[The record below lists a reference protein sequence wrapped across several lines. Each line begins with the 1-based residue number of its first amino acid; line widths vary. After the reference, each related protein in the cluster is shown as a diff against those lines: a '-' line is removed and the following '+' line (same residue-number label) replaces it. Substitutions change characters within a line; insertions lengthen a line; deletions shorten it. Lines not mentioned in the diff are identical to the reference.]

1 MAPEHRIDWRLLFGP
16 EAQPAKRMDGR
27 LAASLIG
34 LPARHHAATSTSR
47 PTTRSRP
54 ATCSAAP
61 PSACPPA
68 RRWRARSAPS
78 RSRATRP
85 GWEPFGWQGETPLW
99 LYVLREADVR
109 GGGER
114 LGEVGGRLVAEVL
127 LGLLDADP
135 ESYRVAGPRLGA
147 DAPGGGRA
155 LRRARPAGRPA
166 VSAGGR
172 GGPTLSLPDELDSRR
187 LRRRVVQVTALFV
200 AIALLAWLAPGLDS
214 IRSRLD
220 HADPAWLVL
229 GVALE
234 VASCAC
240 YVLMFGPVFCE
251 RMALRTSVEIGLAE
265 LGVGSLIPAG
275 GLGGL
280 ALGVWALRRG
290 GMPTDQV
297 ATRSVAFFLIK
308 CAANFAAVAVVGIV
322 MWLGVGRRR
331 SRRRSPSCRRCS
343 RWRSWPASRSLP
355 VFLAR
360 ASGDGRVAR
369 AARTLGR
376 GVSEALRL
384 LRTGNPAIVLGSLGY
399 WAFDNLV
406 LWACFRGFGVHVAL
420 TVVLMGYLIGQLGGL
435 LPIPGGLGGVEG
447 GLVGTLVVYG
457 VSLRDAVAAVL
468 AYRVI
473 QFWIP
478 LLLSLPAFVSLQR
491 GLNRPERP
499 DLCAPPIWPE
509 RDPNQARRKAACAT
523 AA

>member
-1 MAPEHRIDWRLLFGP
+1 
-16 EAQPAKRMDGR
+16 
-27 LAASLIG
+27 
-34 LPARHHAATSTSR
+34 
-47 PTTRSRP
+47 
-54 ATCSAAP
+54 
-61 PSACPPA
+61 
-68 RRWRARSAPS
+68 
-78 RSRATRP
+78 
-85 GWEPFGWQGETPLW
+85 
-99 LYVLREADVR
+99 
-109 GGGER
+109 
-114 LGEVGGRLVAEVL
+114 
-127 LGLLDADP
+127 
-135 ESYRVAGPRLGA
+135 
-147 DAPGGGRA
+147 
-155 LRRARPAGRPA
+155 
-166 VSAGGR
+166 VSAGQR
-172 GGPTLSLPDELDSRR
+172 RAPTLSLPEELDNRR
-187 LRRRVVQVTALFV
+187 LRRRVLQVCALFV

-214 IRSRLD
+214 IRSRLEN
-220 HADPAWLVL
+220 ADPGWLLL

-234 VASCAC
+234 VASCAS
-240 YVLMFGPVFCE
+240 YVVMFGPVFCE
-251 RMALRTSVEIGLAE
+251 RMAWRTSAEIGFAE
-265 LGVGSLIPAG
+265 LGVGSLVPAG

-322 MWLGVGRRR
+322 MWLGVGPPQ
-331 SRRRSPSCRRCS
+331 SPALTIL
-343 RWRSWPASRSLP
+343 PAVLALAVMAAVASLP

-360 ASGDGRVAR
+360 AGGDGRVAR

-376 GVSEALRL
+376 GVGEALRL

-406 LWACFRGFGVHVAL
+406 LWACFRGFGVQVAL

-457 VSLRDAVAAVL
+457 VSVRDAVAAVL

-499 DLCAPPIWPE
+499 DLCAPALPS
-509 RDPNQARRKAACAT
+509 
-523 AA
+523 

>member
-1 MAPEHRIDWRLLFGP
+1 M
-16 EAQPAKRMDGR
+16 
-27 LAASLIG
+27 
-34 LPARHHAATSTSR
+34 
-47 PTTRSRP
+47 
-54 ATCSAAP
+54 
-61 PSACPPA
+61 
-68 RRWRARSAPS
+68 
-78 RSRATRP
+78 
-85 GWEPFGWQGETPLW
+85 
-99 LYVLREADVR
+99 
-109 GGGER
+109 
-114 LGEVGGRLVAEVL
+114 
-127 LGLLDADP
+127 
-135 ESYRVAGPRLGA
+135 
-147 DAPGGGRA
+147 
-155 LRRARPAGRPA
+155 
-166 VSAGGR
+166 
-172 GGPTLSLPDELDSRR
+172 
-187 LRRRVVQVTALFV
+187 QVTLLFV

-214 IRSRLD
+214 IRSRLED
-220 HADPAWLVL
+220 ADPGWLVL

-234 VASCAC
+234 VASCAS
-240 YVLMFGPVFCE
+240 YVAMFGPVFCE
-251 RMALRTSVEIGLAE
+251 RMALRTSAEIGLAE
-265 LGVGSLIPAG
+265 LGVGSLVPAG

-322 MWLGVGRRR
+322 LWLGVGPSLSPALTILPAALALAVMVGGRR
-331 SRRRSPSCRRCS
+331 
-343 RWRSWPASRSLP
+343 AAL
-355 VFLAR
+355 FLAR

-406 LWACFRGFGVHVAL
+406 LWACFHAFGVDLAL

-499 DLCAPPIWPE
+499 DLCAPPIS
-509 RDPNQARRKAACAT
+509 A
-523 AA
+523 

>member
-1 MAPEHRIDWRLLFGP
+1 M
-16 EAQPAKRMDGR
+16 
-27 LAASLIG
+27 S
-34 LPARHHAATSTSR
+34 
-47 PTTRSRP
+47 
-54 ATCSAAP
+54 
-61 PSACPPA
+61 
-68 RRWRARSAPS
+68 
-78 RSRATRP
+78 
-85 GWEPFGWQGETPLW
+85 
-99 LYVLREADVR
+99 
-109 GGGER
+109 
-114 LGEVGGRLVAEVL
+114 
-127 LGLLDADP
+127 
-135 ESYRVAGPRLGA
+135 
-147 DAPGGGRA
+147 
-155 LRRARPAGRPA
+155 AGR
-166 VSAGGR
+166 R
-172 GGPTLSLPDELDSRR
+172 GAPTLSLPDEFEGRR

-220 HADPAWLVL
+220 HADPAWLAI

-234 VASCAC
+234 VASCAG
-240 YVLMFGPVFCE
+240 YVLMFGPIFCD

-280 ALGVWALRRG
+280 ALGVWVLRRG
-290 GMPTDQV
+290 GMPADQV

-308 CAANFAAVAVVGIV
+308 CAANFAAVAVVGV
-322 MWLGVGRRR
+322 LMWLGVGP
-331 SRRRSPSCRRCS
+331 SLSPALTIL
-343 RWRSWPASRSLP
+343 PAVLAVAVMVAVGSLP
-355 VFLAR
+355 TFLSR
-360 ASGDGRVAR
+360 AGGDGRVAR

-420 TVVLMGYLIGQLGGL
+420 VVVLMGYLIGQLGGL

-499 DLCAPPIWPE
+499 DLCAPPIS
-509 RDPNQARRKAACAT
+509 A
-523 AA
+523 

>member
-1 MAPEHRIDWRLLFGP
+1 
-16 EAQPAKRMDGR
+16 
-27 LAASLIG
+27 
-34 LPARHHAATSTSR
+34 
-47 PTTRSRP
+47 
-54 ATCSAAP
+54 
-61 PSACPPA
+61 
-68 RRWRARSAPS
+68 
-78 RSRATRP
+78 
-85 GWEPFGWQGETPLW
+85 
-99 LYVLREADVR
+99 
-109 GGGER
+109 
-114 LGEVGGRLVAEVL
+114 
-127 LGLLDADP
+127 
-135 ESYRVAGPRLGA
+135 
-147 DAPGGGRA
+147 
-155 LRRARPAGRPA
+155 

-172 GGPTLSLPDELDSRR
+172 GTPTLSLPDNFDGRR
-187 LRRRVVQVTALFV
+187 LRRRVLQVTALFV

-220 HADPAWLVL
+220 DAAPGWLLL

-240 YVLMFGPVFCE
+240 YVVMFGPVFCE
-251 RMALRTSVEIGLAE
+251 QMALRTSTEIALAE

-290 GMPTDQV
+290 GMPAEQV

-322 MWLGVGRRR
+322 LWAGVGASLSPALTILPAMLALAVMGAVAALPLVLRR
-331 SRRRSPSCRRCS
+331 P
-343 RWRSWPASRSLP
+343 
-355 VFLAR
+355 
-360 ASGDGRVAR
+360 SGDGRVAR
-369 AARTLGR
+369 AARGVGR

-384 LRTGNPAIVLGSLGY
+384 LGTGNPAIVLGSLGY

-457 VSLRDAVAAVL
+457 VSLRDAVATVL

-499 DLCAPPIWPE
+499 DLCAPPIS
-509 RDPNQARRKAACAT
+509 A
-523 AA
+523 

>member
-1 MAPEHRIDWRLLFGP
+1 
-16 EAQPAKRMDGR
+16 
-27 LAASLIG
+27 
-34 LPARHHAATSTSR
+34 
-47 PTTRSRP
+47 
-54 ATCSAAP
+54 
-61 PSACPPA
+61 
-68 RRWRARSAPS
+68 
-78 RSRATRP
+78 
-85 GWEPFGWQGETPLW
+85 
-99 LYVLREADVR
+99 
-109 GGGER
+109 
-114 LGEVGGRLVAEVL
+114 
-127 LGLLDADP
+127 
-135 ESYRVAGPRLGA
+135 
-147 DAPGGGRA
+147 
-155 LRRARPAGRPA
+155 

-172 GGPTLSLPDELDSRR
+172 GTPTLSLPDELDRRR
-187 LRRRVVQVTALFV
+187 LRRRVSQVTALFV

-214 IRSRLD
+214 IRSRLED
-220 HADPAWLVL
+220 ADPGWLVL

-234 VASCAC
+234 VASCAS
-240 YVLMFGPVFCE
+240 YVAMFGPVFCE
-251 RMALRTSVEIGLAE
+251 RMALRTSAEIGLAE
-265 LGVGSLIPAG
+265 LGVGSLVPAG

-297 ATRSVAFFLIK
+297 ATRSVGFFLIK
-308 CAANFAAVAVVGIV
+308 CAANFAAVAVVGVV
-322 MWLGVGRRR
+322 MWLGVG
-331 SRRRSPSCRRCS
+331 PPQP
-343 RWRSWPASRSLP
+343 PALTILPAVLALAVMGGVASLP
-355 VFLAR
+355 VFLGR

-384 LRTGNPAIVLGSLGY
+384 LRSGRPAILLGSLGY

-473 QFWIP
+473 QFWVP

-499 DLCAPPIWPE
+499 DLCAPPIS
-509 RDPNQARRKAACAT
+509 A
-523 AA
+523 

>member
-1 MAPEHRIDWRLLFGP
+1 
-16 EAQPAKRMDGR
+16 
-27 LAASLIG
+27 
-34 LPARHHAATSTSR
+34 
-47 PTTRSRP
+47 
-54 ATCSAAP
+54 
-61 PSACPPA
+61 
-68 RRWRARSAPS
+68 
-78 RSRATRP
+78 
-85 GWEPFGWQGETPLW
+85 
-99 LYVLREADVR
+99 
-109 GGGER
+109 
-114 LGEVGGRLVAEVL
+114 
-127 LGLLDADP
+127 
-135 ESYRVAGPRLGA
+135 
-147 DAPGGGRA
+147 
-155 LRRARPAGRPA
+155 

-172 GGPTLSLPDELDSRR
+172 GSPPLSLPDELDSRR
-187 LRRRVVQVTALFV
+187 LRRRVVQVTLLFV

-220 HADPAWLVL
+220 HAEPGWLLL

-234 VASCAC
+234 IASCAS
-240 YVLMFGPVFCE
+240 YVVMFGPVFCE
-251 RMALRTSVEIGLAE
+251 RLELRTSVEIGLAE
-265 LGVGSLIPAG
+265 LGVGSLVPAG

-322 MWLGVGRRR
+322 MWLGVGPPE
-331 SRRRSPSCRRCS
+331 SPALTIL
-343 RWRSWPASRSLP
+343 PAGLALAVMGGVAALP
-355 VFLAR
+355 AFLAR
-360 ASGDGRVAR
+360 ASGEGRVAR
-369 AARTLGR
+369 WARTLGR

-399 WAFDNLV
+399 WAFDNFV
-406 LWACFRGFGVHVAL
+406 LWACFHAFGVHPPL

-457 VSLRDAVAAVL
+457 VSVSDAVAAVL

-478 LLLSLPAFVSLQR
+478 LLLSLPAFLSLQR

-499 DLCAPPIWPE
+499 DLCVPPIPT
-509 RDPNQARRKAACAT
+509 RIG
-523 AA
+523 

>member
-1 MAPEHRIDWRLLFGP
+1 M
-16 EAQPAKRMDGR
+16 
-27 LAASLIG
+27 
-34 LPARHHAATSTSR
+34 
-47 PTTRSRP
+47 
-54 ATCSAAP
+54 
-61 PSACPPA
+61 
-68 RRWRARSAPS
+68 
-78 RSRATRP
+78 
-85 GWEPFGWQGETPLW
+85 
-99 LYVLREADVR
+99 
-109 GGGER
+109 
-114 LGEVGGRLVAEVL
+114 
-127 LGLLDADP
+127 
-135 ESYRVAGPRLGA
+135 
-147 DAPGGGRA
+147 
-155 LRRARPAGRPA
+155 
-166 VSAGGR
+166 SAGGR
-172 GGPTLSLPDELDSRR
+172 GAPTLSLPDELEGRR
-187 LRRRVVQVTALFV
+187 LRRRVLQVSALFL

-220 HADPAWLVL
+220 NADPGWLLL

-234 VASCAC
+234 VASCAS

-251 RMALRTSVEIGLAE
+251 RMAPRTSVEIGLAE
-265 LGVGSLIPAG
+265 LGVGSLVPAG

-280 ALGVWALRRG
+280 ALGVWALRRA

-308 CAANFAAVAVVGIV
+308 CAANFAAVAVLGIV
-322 MWLGVGRRR
+322 MWLGVG
-331 SRRRSPSCRRCS
+331 
-343 RWRSWPASRSLP
+343 PAQPPALTILP
-355 VFLAR
+355 AALALAVMAAVAALPIFLAR

-384 LRTGNPAIVLGSLGY
+384 LRSGNVSIVLGSLGY

-406 LWACFRGFGVHVAL
+406 LWACFHAFGVHPAL

-457 VSLRDAVAAVL
+457 VSVRDAVAAVL

-499 DLCAPPIWPE
+499 DLCAPPIP
-509 RDPNQARRKAACAT
+509 T
-523 AA
+523 

>member
-1 MAPEHRIDWRLLFGP
+1 
-16 EAQPAKRMDGR
+16 
-27 LAASLIG
+27 
-34 LPARHHAATSTSR
+34 
-47 PTTRSRP
+47 
-54 ATCSAAP
+54 
-61 PSACPPA
+61 
-68 RRWRARSAPS
+68 
-78 RSRATRP
+78 
-85 GWEPFGWQGETPLW
+85 
-99 LYVLREADVR
+99 
-109 GGGER
+109 
-114 LGEVGGRLVAEVL
+114 
-127 LGLLDADP
+127 
-135 ESYRVAGPRLGA
+135 
-147 DAPGGGRA
+147 
-155 LRRARPAGRPA
+155 
-166 VSAGGR
+166 
-172 GGPTLSLPDELDSRR
+172 
-187 LRRRVVQVTALFV
+187 
-200 AIALLAWLAPGLDS
+200 
-214 IRSRLD
+214 
-220 HADPAWLVL
+220 VL

-234 VASCAC
+234 VASCAG
-240 YVLMFGPVFCE
+240 YVLMFGPIFCE
-251 RMALRTSVEIGLAE
+251 RMALRTSVELGLAE

-280 ALGVWALRRG
+280 ALGVWVLRRG
-290 GMPTDQV
+290 GMPADRV

-322 MWLGVGRRR
+322 MWLGFGTP
-331 SRRRSPSCRRCS
+331 SLSPALTIL
-343 RWRSWPASRSLP
+343 PAVLALVVMAAVACLP

-384 LRTGNPAIVLGSLGY
+384 LRTGNPAIVFGSLGY

-406 LWACFRGFGVHVAL
+406 LWACFRGFGVDVAL

-499 DLCAPPIWPE
+499 DLCAPPI
-509 RDPNQARRKAACAT
+509 AT
-523 AA
+523 

>member
-1 MAPEHRIDWRLLFGP
+1 
-16 EAQPAKRMDGR
+16 
-27 LAASLIG
+27 
-34 LPARHHAATSTSR
+34 
-47 PTTRSRP
+47 
-54 ATCSAAP
+54 
-61 PSACPPA
+61 
-68 RRWRARSAPS
+68 
-78 RSRATRP
+78 
-85 GWEPFGWQGETPLW
+85 
-99 LYVLREADVR
+99 
-109 GGGER
+109 
-114 LGEVGGRLVAEVL
+114 
-127 LGLLDADP
+127 
-135 ESYRVAGPRLGA
+135 
-147 DAPGGGRA
+147 
-155 LRRARPAGRPA
+155 

-172 GGPTLSLPDELDSRR
+172 GTPTLSLPDELDRRR
-187 LRRRVVQVTALFV
+187 LRRRVSEVTALFV

-214 IRSRLD
+214 IRSRLED
-220 HADPAWLVL
+220 ADPGWLVL

-234 VASCAC
+234 VASCAS
-240 YVLMFGPVFCE
+240 YVAMFGPVFCE
-251 RMALRTSVEIGLAE
+251 RMALRTSAEIGLAE
-265 LGVGSLIPAG
+265 LGVGSLVPAG

-297 ATRSVAFFLIK
+297 ATRSVGFFLIK
-308 CAANFAAVAVVGIV
+308 CAANFAAVAVVGVV
-322 MWLGVGRRR
+322 MWLGVG
-331 SRRRSPSCRRCS
+331 PSQP
-343 RWRSWPASRSLP
+343 PALTILPAVLALAVMGGVASLP
-355 VFLAR
+355 VFLGR

-384 LRTGNPAIVLGSLGY
+384 LRTGHPAIVLGSLGY

-499 DLCAPPIWPE
+499 DLCAPPIS
-509 RDPNQARRKAACAT
+509 A
-523 AA
+523 

>member
-1 MAPEHRIDWRLLFGP
+1 M
-16 EAQPAKRMDGR
+16 
-27 LAASLIG
+27 
-34 LPARHHAATSTSR
+34 
-47 PTTRSRP
+47 
-54 ATCSAAP
+54 
-61 PSACPPA
+61 
-68 RRWRARSAPS
+68 
-78 RSRATRP
+78 
-85 GWEPFGWQGETPLW
+85 
-99 LYVLREADVR
+99 
-109 GGGER
+109 
-114 LGEVGGRLVAEVL
+114 
-127 LGLLDADP
+127 
-135 ESYRVAGPRLGA
+135 
-147 DAPGGGRA
+147 
-155 LRRARPAGRPA
+155 
-166 VSAGGR
+166 SAGGR
-172 GGPTLSLPDELDSRR
+172 GAPTLSLPDELEGRR
-187 LRRRVVQVTALFV
+187 LRRRVLQVSALFL

-220 HADPAWLVL
+220 NADPGWLLL

-234 VASCAC
+234 VASCAS

-265 LGVGSLIPAG
+265 LGVGSLVPAG

-280 ALGVWALRRG
+280 ALGVWALRRA

-308 CAANFAAVAVVGIV
+308 CAANFAAVAVLGIV
-322 MWLGVGRRR
+322 MWLGVG
-331 SRRRSPSCRRCS
+331 
-343 RWRSWPASRSLP
+343 PAQPPALTILP
-355 VFLAR
+355 AVLALAVMAAVAALPIFLAR

-384 LRTGNPAIVLGSLGY
+384 LRSGNVSIVLGSLGY

-406 LWACFRGFGVHVAL
+406 LWACFHAFGVHPAL

-457 VSLRDAVAAVL
+457 VSVRDAVAAVL

-499 DLCAPPIWPE
+499 DLCAPPIP
-509 RDPNQARRKAACAT
+509 T
-523 AA
+523 

>member
-1 MAPEHRIDWRLLFGP
+1 
-16 EAQPAKRMDGR
+16 
-27 LAASLIG
+27 
-34 LPARHHAATSTSR
+34 
-47 PTTRSRP
+47 
-54 ATCSAAP
+54 
-61 PSACPPA
+61 
-68 RRWRARSAPS
+68 
-78 RSRATRP
+78 
-85 GWEPFGWQGETPLW
+85 
-99 LYVLREADVR
+99 
-109 GGGER
+109 
-114 LGEVGGRLVAEVL
+114 
-127 LGLLDADP
+127 
-135 ESYRVAGPRLGA
+135 
-147 DAPGGGRA
+147 
-155 LRRARPAGRPA
+155 
-166 VSAGGR
+166 VSSGGR
-172 GGPTLSLPDELDSRR
+172 GAPTLSLPDEFEGRR
-187 LRRRVVQVTALFV
+187 LRRRVLQVTALFV

-220 HADPAWLVL
+220 QADPAWLAV

-234 VASCAC
+234 VASCAG
-240 YVLMFGPVFCE
+240 YVLMFGPIFCD

-280 ALGVWALRRG
+280 ALGVWVLRRG
-290 GMPTDQV
+290 GMPADRV

-308 CAANFAAVAVVGIV
+308 CAANFVAVAVVGV
-322 MWLGVGRRR
+322 LLWLGVGP
-331 SRRRSPSCRRCS
+331 SLSPALTIL
-343 RWRSWPASRSLP
+343 PAVLAVAVMVAVGSLP
-355 VFLAR
+355 MFLSR
-360 ASGDGRVAR
+360 VGGDGRVAR

-384 LRTGNPAIVLGSLGY
+384 LRTGNPAIVLGALGY

-406 LWACFRGFGVHVAL
+406 LWACFRGFGVDVAL

-499 DLCAPPIWPE
+499 DLCAPPIS
-509 RDPNQARRKAACAT
+509 A
-523 AA
+523 

>member
-1 MAPEHRIDWRLLFGP
+1 
-16 EAQPAKRMDGR
+16 
-27 LAASLIG
+27 
-34 LPARHHAATSTSR
+34 
-47 PTTRSRP
+47 
-54 ATCSAAP
+54 
-61 PSACPPA
+61 
-68 RRWRARSAPS
+68 
-78 RSRATRP
+78 
-85 GWEPFGWQGETPLW
+85 
-99 LYVLREADVR
+99 
-109 GGGER
+109 
-114 LGEVGGRLVAEVL
+114 
-127 LGLLDADP
+127 
-135 ESYRVAGPRLGA
+135 
-147 DAPGGGRA
+147 
-155 LRRARPAGRPA
+155 
-166 VSAGGR
+166 VSAGRR
-172 GGPTLSLPDELDSRR
+172 GASTLSLPDEFEGRR
-187 LRRRVVQVTALFV
+187 LRRRVAQVTALFV

-220 HADPAWLVL
+220 HADPAWLAV

-234 VASCAC
+234 VASCAG
-240 YVLMFGPVFCE
+240 YVLMFGPIFCDS
-251 RMALRTSVEIGLAE
+251 MALRTSVEIGLAE

-280 ALGVWALRRG
+280 ALGVWILRRR
-290 GMPTDQV
+290 GMPADQV

-308 CAANFAAVAVVGIV
+308 CAANFAAVAVVGVV
-322 MWLGVGRRR
+322 MWLGVGP
-331 SRRRSPSCRRCS
+331 SLSPALTIL
-343 RWRSWPASRSLP
+343 PAVLAVAVMVAVGSLP
-355 VFLAR
+355 MFLSR

-384 LRTGNPAIVLGSLGY
+384 LRTGKPAIVLGALGY

-420 TVVLMGYLIGQLGGL
+420 VVVLMGYLIGQLGGL

-499 DLCAPPIWPE
+499 DLCAPPIS
-509 RDPNQARRKAACAT
+509 A
-523 AA
+523 

>member
-1 MAPEHRIDWRLLFGP
+1 
-16 EAQPAKRMDGR
+16 
-27 LAASLIG
+27 
-34 LPARHHAATSTSR
+34 
-47 PTTRSRP
+47 
-54 ATCSAAP
+54 
-61 PSACPPA
+61 
-68 RRWRARSAPS
+68 
-78 RSRATRP
+78 
-85 GWEPFGWQGETPLW
+85 
-99 LYVLREADVR
+99 
-109 GGGER
+109 
-114 LGEVGGRLVAEVL
+114 
-127 LGLLDADP
+127 
-135 ESYRVAGPRLGA
+135 
-147 DAPGGGRA
+147 
-155 LRRARPAGRPA
+155 

-172 GGPTLSLPDELDSRR
+172 GTPTLSLPDELDRRR
-187 LRRRVVQVTALFV
+187 LRRRVSQVTALFL

-214 IRSRLD
+214 IRSRLED
-220 HADPAWLVL
+220 ADPGWLVL

-234 VASCAC
+234 VASCAS
-240 YVLMFGPVFCE
+240 YVAMFGPVFCE
-251 RMALRTSVEIGLAE
+251 RMALRTSAEIGLAE
-265 LGVGSLIPAG
+265 LGVGSLVPAG

-297 ATRSVAFFLIK
+297 ATRSVGFFLIK
-308 CAANFAAVAVVGIV
+308 CAANFAAVAVVGVV
-322 MWLGVGRRR
+322 MWLGVG
-331 SRRRSPSCRRCS
+331 PPQP
-343 RWRSWPASRSLP
+343 PALTILPAVLALAVMGGVASLP
-355 VFLAR
+355 VFLGR

-384 LRTGNPAIVLGSLGY
+384 LRSGRPAILLGSLGY

-473 QFWIP
+473 QFWVP

-499 DLCAPPIWPE
+499 DLCAPPIS
-509 RDPNQARRKAACAT
+509 A
-523 AA
+523 

>member
-1 MAPEHRIDWRLLFGP
+1 
-16 EAQPAKRMDGR
+16 
-27 LAASLIG
+27 
-34 LPARHHAATSTSR
+34 
-47 PTTRSRP
+47 
-54 ATCSAAP
+54 
-61 PSACPPA
+61 
-68 RRWRARSAPS
+68 
-78 RSRATRP
+78 
-85 GWEPFGWQGETPLW
+85 
-99 LYVLREADVR
+99 
-109 GGGER
+109 
-114 LGEVGGRLVAEVL
+114 
-127 LGLLDADP
+127 
-135 ESYRVAGPRLGA
+135 
-147 DAPGGGRA
+147 
-155 LRRARPAGRPA
+155 

-172 GGPTLSLPDELDSRR
+172 GAPPLSLPDEFNGRR
-187 LRRRVVQVTALFV
+187 LRRRILQVTALFV

-220 HADPAWLVL
+220 HADPAWLLL

-234 VASCAC
+234 VASCAG
-240 YVLMFGPVFCE
+240 YVLMFGPIFCE
-251 RMALRTSVEIGLAE
+251 RMALRTSVELGLAE
-265 LGVGSLIPAG
+265 LGVGSLLPAG

-280 ALGVWALRRG
+280 ALGVWVLRRG

-308 CAANFAAVAVVGIV
+308 SGVNFAAVAVVGIV
-322 MWLGVGRRR
+322 MWLGLGTA
-331 SRRRSPSCRRCS
+331 SLSPALTIL
-343 RWRSWPASRSLP
+343 PAVLAIAVVAAIGGLP
-355 VFLAR
+355 MFLAR

-406 LWACFRGFGVHVAL
+406 LWACFRAFGVHVAL

-457 VSLRDAVAAVL
+457 VSVRDAVAAVL

-499 DLCAPPIWPE
+499 DLCAPPI
-509 RDPNQARRKAACAT
+509 AT
-523 AA
+523 